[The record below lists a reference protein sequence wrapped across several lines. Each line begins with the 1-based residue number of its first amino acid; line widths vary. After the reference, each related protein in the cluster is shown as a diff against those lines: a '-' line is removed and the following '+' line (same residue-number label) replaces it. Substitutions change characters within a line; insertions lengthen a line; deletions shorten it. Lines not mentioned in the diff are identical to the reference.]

1 MSDEEH
7 MVTEFYRA
15 FGIAIGTSPAMP
27 DEVTCALRIQSI
39 QQELDELQAAF
50 ANQDVVVVAKEL
62 ADLLYAVY
70 GTAISCG
77 IDIVPIF
84 REVHRSNMNQVGVCP
99 RADGTWIGPVGYTPP
114 RLQPIL
120 AAQGSIEPYDAAVHT
135 QQKNSGGVVYA
146 PILQAGTLGPVP
158 LDKPQAMRG
167 ILPLSSGG
175 RLPHVVH
182 SDRREGSTS
191 MREALLVQ
199 CPRCG
204 KSFVRRSHRQG
215 LKERLLSLFYIYPF
229 RCQVCANR
237 FRAFQF
243 RVVYAKRA
251 LDRRQYARLPT
262 QLPTIFAEAVK
273 SGEQRVGQG
282 VVTAISLGGCYL
294 QTVVRLLGGT
304 LVSLELQTEQN
315 TPAIVV
321 EAAIVRVVRPTGA
334 GLEFLRLS
342 EPEQER
348 LKQFIDQLLTAQRA
362 TRHEVESR

>member
-15 FGIAIGTSPAMP
+15 FGIAVGISPAMP
-27 DEVTCALRIQSI
+27 DEVTCALRIRSI

-50 ANQDVVVVAKEL
+50 AHQDVVVVAKEL

-77 IDIVPIF
+77 IDMVPIF
-84 REVHRSNMNQVGVCP
+84 REVHRSNMNQVGV
-99 RADGTWIGPVGYTPP
+99 RQRTDGTWIGPVGYTPP

-120 AAQGSIEPYDAAVHT
+120 AAQGGIEHDDASVHT
-135 QQKNSGGVVYA
+135 PQKNSGGVVYA
-146 PILQAGTLGPVP
+146 PTLHSGTLGPMP
-158 LDKPQAMRG
+158 IDKPQTMRE
-167 ILPLSSGG
+167 ILPLAS
-175 RLPHVVH
+175 RDKLPHVVH
-182 SDRREGSTS
+182 IDRREGNTS
-191 MREALLVQ
+191 VREALLVQ

-243 RVVYAKRA
+243 RVVYAKRT

-273 SGEQRVGQG
+273 PGEQRVGQG

-304 LVSLELQTEQN
+304 LVALELQTEQN

-321 EAAIVRVVRPTGA
+321 EAAIVRVVRPTGV

-342 EPEQER
+342 ELEQER
-348 LKQFIDQLLTAQRA
+348 LNRFIDQLLTA
-362 TRHEVESR
+362 

>member
-27 DEVTCALRIQSI
+27 DEVTCALRIRLI
-39 QQELDELQAAF
+39 QQELDELQVAF
-50 ANQDVVVVAKEL
+50 AHRDVVVVAKEL

-77 IDIVPIF
+77 IDMVPVF
-84 REVHRSNMNQVGVCP
+84 REVHRSNMNQVGVRP

-120 AAQGSIEPYDAAVHT
+120 AAQGSIEHYNAAVHT
-135 QQKNSGGVVYA
+135 QQKNGGGGVYA
-146 PILQAGTLGPVP
+146 PTLQAGTLGPIP
-158 LDKPQAMRG
+158 IDKPEVMRG
-167 ILPLSSGG
+167 ILPLASGD

-191 MREALLVQ
+191 MREALMVQ

-243 RVVYAKRA
+243 RVVYAKRT

-273 SGEQRVGQG
+273 PGEQRAGQG

-321 EAAIVRVVRPTGA
+321 EAAIVRVVRHTGV

-348 LKQFIDQLLTAQRA
+348 LNQFIDQLLTAQRA
-362 TRHEVESR
+362 TQHEVESR

>member
-1 MSDEEH
+1 
-7 MVTEFYRA
+7 
-15 FGIAIGTSPAMP
+15 
-27 DEVTCALRIQSI
+27 
-39 QQELDELQAAF
+39 
-50 ANQDVVVVAKEL
+50 
-62 ADLLYAVY
+62 
-70 GTAISCG
+70 
-77 IDIVPIF
+77 
-84 REVHRSNMNQVGVCP
+84 
-99 RADGTWIGPVGYTPP
+99 
-114 RLQPIL
+114 
-120 AAQGSIEPYDAAVHT
+120 VHT
-135 QQKNSGGVVYA
+135 QQKNSDGGGYA
-146 PILQAGTLGPVP
+146 PTLQVGRLGPVP
-158 LDKPQAMRG
+158 KDKPQAMRG
-167 ILPLSSGG
+167 ILPLSSGD

-182 SDRREGSTS
+182 IDRPEGSTS
-191 MREALLVQ
+191 MREALMVQ

-243 RVVYAKRA
+243 RVVYAKRT

-262 QLPTIFAEAVK
+262 QIPTRFAEAIK
-273 SGEQRVGQG
+273 PGEQRVGQG

-304 LVSLELQTEQN
+304 LVSLQLQTEQN

-321 EAAIVRVVRPTGA
+321 EAAIVRAVRSTGV

-348 LKQFIDQLLTAQRA
+348 LHQFIQQLLTAQRA
-362 TRHEVESR
+362 TKHEAESREHMPIARSDGP

>member
-27 DEVTCALRIQSI
+27 DEVTCALRIRLI
-39 QQELDELQAAF
+39 KQELDELQEAF
-50 ANQDVVVVAKEL
+50 AHQDVVVVAKEL
-62 ADLLYAVY
+62 ADLLYVVY

-77 IDIVPIF
+77 IDMAPVLQ
-84 REVHRSNMNQVGVCP
+84 EVHRSNMSQVGVYQ

-120 AAQGSIEPYDAAVHT
+120 VAQGRIEHDDTTVHT
-135 QQKNSGGVVYA
+135 QQKNGDGAVYTTT
-146 PILQAGTLGPVP
+146 LQAGTLGPV
-158 LDKPQAMRG
+158 LIDKLQAMRG
-167 ILPLSSGG
+167 ILPLSSGY
-175 RLPHVVH
+175 RLPHSVH
-182 SDRREGSTS
+182 MDRREDSTS
-191 MREALLVQ
+191 MREALSVQ

-215 LKERLLSLFYIYPF
+215 LKERLLSLVYIYPF

-243 RVVYAKRA
+243 RVVYTKRT

-273 SGEQRVGQG
+273 RGEQRVGQG

-294 QTVVRLLGGT
+294 QTGVPLRGST

-321 EAAIVRVVRPTGA
+321 EAAIVRVVQPAGV

-348 LKQFIDQLLTAQRA
+348 LNQFIHQLLTIQRA
-362 TRHEVESR
+362 TQHEVESR